1 MQSRTPPLDNG
12 LKKRIART
20 MALLLVSVLVAGAW
34 LAVAPA
40 ARAGDQGR
48 NPAALVSVFFQLAG
62 PATRSLSMRVVDLAV
77 QIDDQWLP
85 LPTGPLLL
93 DARQIGGRQLFVA
106 RIGVPP
112 GLGRALRLTVE
123 QGPPEPGGRNTG
135 SSPWQRVV
143 QLPLATT
150 VTLEPGDSKSFFIY
164 WDVDASPADG
174 KGFYP
179 ALSAVGQAAIP
190 LMSEL
195 LYVACPEIN
204 TVYQVRTDTNRVV
217 ASLGVAGRPGHLA
230 VDDSQG
236 LLYVLC
242 GSEAFLKVI
251 DLTGNRQVDRIFIP
265 LVEKPGLLAMDRENH
280 WAYILDERNNYI
292 VRLDLDSGTLA
303 ARVRLGERPEYA
315 VYLADSH
322 LLAVSSA
329 LANTVYLL
337 DPETLLTVETIPVG
351 GTPGGLLEN
360 DLLLYIAESS
370 SNIVTV
376 YDMANRRVRSRIVVG
391 SGPARLLKV
400 DNRIYVTNS
409 GSGTLSIIVPG
420 QARVLRENRVG
431 SSGEMVYAKNRRW
444 VYIGDERSG
453 KVTVVEA
460 TTGRVAGHIELG
472 ARPIGLAVME

>member
-1 MQSRTPPLDNG
+1 MQSRTHPRDNG
-12 LKKRIART
+12 PRNRIART
-20 MALLLVSVLVAGAW
+20 MALLLVSVLVSGAC

-48 NPAALVSVFFQLAG
+48 NPPARLSVFFQLAG

-77 QIDDQWLP
+77 QVDDQWLP
-85 LPTGPLLL
+85 LLAEPLLF
-93 DARQIGGRQLFVA
+93 DAKQIGGRQLFVA
-106 RIGVPP
+106 RIGVEP
-112 GLGRALRLTVE
+112 GFCRSFRFTVE
-123 QGPPEPGGRNTG
+123 EGSPESGGRTTG
-135 SSPWQRVV
+135 SSFRQRIV

-150 VTLEPGDSKSFFIY
+150 VTLEQGDSKSFFVY
-164 WDVDASPADG
+164 WDVDASVADDG
-174 KGFYP
+174 EFYP
-179 ALSAVGQAAIP
+179 ALSVVGQTAIP

-204 TVYQVRTDTNRVV
+204 TVYQVRADTNRVV
-217 ASLGVAGRPGHLA
+217 ASLGVNGRPGYLA
-230 VDDSQG
+230 VDDS
-236 LLYVLC
+236 LRRLYVLC
-242 GSEAFLKVI
+242 ESEAFLKVI
-251 DLTGNRQVDRIFIP
+251 DLTSNRQVDRIFIP
-265 LVEKPGLLAMDRENH
+265 LVEKPGLLAMYRENR
-280 WAYILDERNNYI
+280 WVYILDERNNYI
-292 VRLDLDSGTLA
+292 VRLDLDSGALA
-303 ARVRLGERPEYA
+303 ARVKLGERPEYA
-315 VYLADSH
+315 AYLADSH

-337 DPETLLTVETIPVG
+337 DPETLLTVETVSVG

-391 SGPARLLKV
+391 LGPTRLLKV
-400 DNRIYVTNS
+400 DNRIYVANS
-409 GSGTLSIIVPG
+409 GSGTVSIIVPG

-431 SSGEMVYAKNRRW
+431 SPLEMAYAKNRRW
-444 VYIGDERSG
+444 VYIGDEKSG

-472 ARPIGLAVME
+472 ARPMGMAVME